1 MRRRAALLS
10 LALGLVSFACSG
22 PPEVSPPPNA
32 PRATS
37 AEAAPPP
44 VEKPPALRQ
53 GATFPPPKPYVIAP
67 PRVVDVASACSGPEL
82 RLDATFEP
90 CACQER
96 DERLA
101 PDGHVMVRAGTS
113 CGAAH
118 ADEAGP
124 APKLTLTLE
133 KPTVAPGGV
142 ARVTVTLENDGP
154 RARRYRVADRRL
166 AARLVHADGTV
177 IPVGSGWDGSY
188 REEALFALPPGGKA
202 VLVLEA
208 GTSAWTNEGK
218 GTLSAPLPRGPYA
231 VEVRLGSLGGTKLLP
246 IEVR

>member
-1 MRRRAALLS
+1 MRRRAPLLS

-22 PPEVSPPPNA
+22 APEVSPPPNV
-32 PRATS
+32 PHATS
-37 AEAAPPP
+37 AEAAPPQ
-44 VEKPPALRQ
+44 VERPPALRQ
-53 GATFPPPKPYVIAP
+53 GATLPPPKPYVIPP
-67 PRVVDVASACSGPEL
+67 PRVVDVAAACSGPAL
-82 RLDATFEP
+82 RLDATLEP
-90 CACQER
+90 CACHEI
-96 DERLA
+96 DERQE
-101 PDGHVMVRAGTS
+101 PDGHVARRAGTS
-113 CGAAH
+113 CGAPH
-118 ADEAGP
+118 ADEPGP
-124 APKLTLTLE
+124 PPKLTLALE
-133 KPTVAPGGV
+133 RPTVAPGGV

-154 RARRYRVADRRL
+154 RARRYRVDDRRL

-177 IPVGSGWDGSY
+177 IPVGLGWDGSY

-208 GTSAWTNEGK
+208 STSLWTEAGK